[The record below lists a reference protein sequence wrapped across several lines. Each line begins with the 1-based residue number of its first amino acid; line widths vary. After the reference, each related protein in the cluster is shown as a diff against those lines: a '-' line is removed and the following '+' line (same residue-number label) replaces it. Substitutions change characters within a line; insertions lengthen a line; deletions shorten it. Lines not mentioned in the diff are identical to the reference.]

1 MPDGVILR
9 RQFSSSVDQSLELVA
24 VLDLLFDAEVLSAG
38 ADDDG
43 QPLVSLRRGCVA
55 LDGASSELNG
65 LEDEIALSGL
75 VAFLTENDGRQV
87 HRLAK
92 PPKELAAIGK
102 LKEIEFDQNNQAS
115 SDHAEQEQA

>member
-9 RQFSSSVDQSLELVA
+9 RQLSSSVDQSLELVA
-24 VLDLLFDAEVLSAG
+24 VLDLLLAAEVLAAG

-75 VAFLTENDGRQV
+75 VAFLAENHGRQV
-87 HRLAK
+87 HRLAE
-92 PPKELAAIGK
+92 PPQELAAIGK
-102 LKEIEFDQNNQAS
+102 LKEIGVD
-115 SDHAEQEQA
+115 